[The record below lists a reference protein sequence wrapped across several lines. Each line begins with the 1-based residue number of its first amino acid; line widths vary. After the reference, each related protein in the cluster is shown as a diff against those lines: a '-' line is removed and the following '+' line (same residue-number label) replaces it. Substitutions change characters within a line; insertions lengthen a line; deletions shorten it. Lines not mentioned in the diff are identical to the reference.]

1 MGYGFSLPNN
11 QADHF
16 SIAFSPTISAYIRS
30 VRARRSAMGS
40 KAEHERDAN
49 TGVENEDLRMK
60 NGGPMESVD
69 ITETEEPA
77 EKKIHWVS
85 TLKSDYEFSPC
96 FLVDF
101 AIAVENH
108 RERVK
113 ADKDAP
119 DNGNFW
125 GTPLSRNKLHVIC
138 AVFMILQ
145 KGQAAIKEH
154 DEDLPQ
160 CPQNI
165 RQIDA
170 ARYRRSQLQILE
182 TVLSSLGG
190 KLKSYVGFNT
200 SSDTESVRIIRLE
213 NTLISSPQRMLK
225 DFRNILKAGM
235 RSRDPKKVRQRGG
248 ADFAFTVWLCGL
260 WVCQDMKNDQEGKAN
275 ADADLEPQFLRW
287 LQFLSN
293 AYPENAKIGQS
304 NGSTETD
311 THGMDGTE
319 WYDPIRNK
327 EAEGDLSS
335 VIASYLDA
343 IRVAVAKHPQSL
355 YNDPKITAERLQWC
369 LNIVRMEGVWF
380 PDLQEDGQEEEDEWM
395 LFLDFD
401 GTDRKENQFP

>member
-16 SIAFSPTISAYIRS
+16 SIAFSSTISAYIRS
-30 VRARRSAMGS
+30 VRARRSAMGL
-40 KAEHERDAN
+40 KAENEGDAN
-49 TGVENEDLRMK
+49 TGTENEDLRMN
-60 NGGPMESVD
+60 NGEPMESVD

-77 EKKIHWVS
+77 EKEIHWVS
-85 TLKSDYEFSPC
+85 TLKSDVDFSPC
-96 FLVDF
+96 FLADF

-113 ADKDAP
+113 ADKDP
-119 DNGNFW
+119 LDNGNFW
-125 GTPLSRNKLHVIC
+125 DTPLSRNKLHVIC

-145 KGQAAIKEH
+145 KGQAAIMEH

-160 CPQNI
+160 YPQNI

-200 SSDTESVRIIRLE
+200 SSDTENVRIIRLE
-213 NTLISSPQRMLK
+213 HTLISSPQRMLK

-235 RSRDPKKVRQRGG
+235 RSRDPKKIRQRGG

-260 WVCQDMKNDQEGKAN
+260 RACQFMKNDQEGKAYAN
-275 ADADLEPQFLRW
+275 ADLEPRFLRW
-287 LQFLSN
+287 LQYLSK

-319 WYDPIRNK
+319 WFDPIRNK

-369 LNIVRMEGVWF
+369 LNIVRMEGFWC

-401 GTDRKENQFP
+401 GTDGKENQIP

>member
-1 MGYGFSLPNN
+1 
-11 QADHF
+11 
-16 SIAFSPTISAYIRS
+16 
-30 VRARRSAMGS
+30 MGS
-40 KAEHERDAN
+40 KAEHEGDGN
-49 TGVENEDLRMK
+49 NGVENEDLRMK
-60 NGGPMESVD
+60 NGQPMESVD

-77 EKKIHWVS
+77 EKEIHWVS
-85 TLKSDYEFSPC
+85 TLKSDHEFSPC
-96 FLVDF
+96 FLADF

-113 ADKDAP
+113 ADNDPP

-125 GTPLSRNKLHVIC
+125 DTPLSRNKLHVIC

-145 KGQAAIKEH
+145 KGQAAIKKH
-154 DEDLPQ
+154 DEDLPP

-182 TVLSSLGG
+182 TVLSSLGE
-190 KLKSYVGFNT
+190 KLKSYVGSNT
-200 SSDTESVRIIRLE
+200 SSDTESVRVIRLE
-213 NTLISSPQRMLK
+213 HTLINSPQMMLK

-235 RSRDPKKVRQRGG
+235 RSRDPKKLRQRGG
-248 ADFAFTVWLCGL
+248 TDFAFTVWLCGL
-260 WVCQDMKNDQEGKAN
+260 RACQDMKNDQEGKAY
-275 ADADLEPQFLRW
+275 ADADLEPRFLRW
-287 LQFLSN
+287 LQFLSK
-293 AYPENAKIGQS
+293 AYPEYAEIKQP

-319 WYDPIRNK
+319 WFDPIRNK
-327 EAEGDLSS
+327 EAEGDLSL

-355 YNDPKITAERLQWC
+355 YNDPKISAERLQWC
-369 LNIVRMEGVWF
+369 LNIVRMEGVWY
-380 PDLQEDGQEEEDEWM
+380 PSWQEDGQEEEDEWM

-401 GTDRKENQFP
+401 GTERKETHFP

>member
-1 MGYGFSLPNN
+1 MGYGFSQPNN

-16 SIAFSPTISAYIRS
+16 SIGFSPAISAYIRS
-30 VRARRSAMGS
+30 VRARRSAKGS
-40 KAEHERDAN
+40 KAEHEGDAN
-49 TGVENEDLRMK
+49 NAVKGEDLRMK
-60 NGGPMESVD
+60 NEQFLESVD

-77 EKKIHWVS
+77 EQEIHWVGI
-85 TLKSDYEFSPC
+85 LKSCFEFSPC
-96 FLVDF
+96 FLADF

-113 ADKDAP
+113 ADNDPP
-119 DNGNFW
+119 DSGDFW
-125 GTPLSRNKLHVIC
+125 DTPLSRNKLHVIC

-145 KGQAAIKEH
+145 KGQAAMKKY
-154 DEDLPQ
+154 DGDLPR

-170 ARYRRSQLQILE
+170 ARYRRSQLQILG

-190 KLKSYVGFNT
+190 KLKSYIDFNT
-200 SSDTESVRIIRLE
+200 SRDTESLRIVRLE
-213 NTLISSPQRMLK
+213 HTLINSPKRMLK
-225 DFRNILKAGM
+225 DFRNVLKAGM
-235 RSRDPKKVRQRGG
+235 RSRDPNKIRQRGG

-260 WVCQDMKNDQEGKAN
+260 WACQEMKNDQEGKAYV
-275 ADADLEPQFLRW
+275 DADLEPRFLWW
-287 LQFLSN
+287 LQFLSK
-293 AYPENAKIGQS
+293 AYPENLQIKHS

-311 THGMDGTE
+311 THSMDGTE
-319 WYDPIRNK
+319 WFDPIRNK
-327 EAEGDLSS
+327 EVEGDLSL

-369 LNIVRMEGVWF
+369 LSVVRMEGVWC
-380 PDLQEDGQEEEDEWM
+380 PYLQEDGQEEDDEWM

-401 GTDRKENQFP
+401 GTERKENHFP